1 MSLRLTLIAHGATAA
16 TRDARFPRDEPL
28 EAAANTKAA
37 ALARH
42 IGRVD
47 VAWSSPALC
56 SMQTAEALGLMVSI
70 QPLLADIDH
79 GAWAGKSLAEVE
91 AADPAGLAQWTEDPA
106 AAPHGGEAVEHLLQR
121 IRVWLEQAANESGR
135 IVAVTHPAVIRAAA
149 VVALDAP
156 PKSFWRI
163 DIEPLSLSR
172 LDSHAGRW
180 TVRILNAEV
189 SRSQL

>member
-28 EAAANTKAA
+28 EAAAEAKAA

-47 VAWSSPALC
+47 VAWTSPALRTV
-56 SMQTAEALGLMVSI
+56 QTAEALGLMASI
-70 QPLLADIDH
+70 QPLLADIDL
-79 GAWAGKSLAEVE
+79 GTRAAKSLVEVE
-91 AADPAGLAQWTEDPA
+91 AADPTGLARWMDDPA
-106 AAPHGGEAVEHLLQR
+106 AAPHGGEAVEHFLQR
-121 IRVWLEQAANESGR
+121 IGAWLDQTRTEHGR
-135 IVAVTHPAVIRAAA
+135 ILAVTHPAVIRAAA

-163 DIEPLSLSR
+163 DVEPLSLSR
-172 LDSHAGRW
+172 LDARAGRW
-180 TVRILNAEV
+180 TVRSLNAEV
-189 SRSQL
+189 SGSQL

>member
-1 MSLRLTLIAHGATAA
+1 MSVRLTLIAHGATAA

-28 EAAANTKAA
+28 EAAAEAKAQS
-37 ALARH
+37 LAKH

-47 VAWSSPALC
+47 VAWTSPALRTV
-56 SMQTAEALGLMVSI
+56 QTAEALGLVTSI
-70 QPLLADIDH
+70 QPLLADIDL
-79 GAWAGKSLAEVE
+79 GAWAGKSLVEVE
-91 AADPAGLAQWTEDPA
+91 AADPTGLARWMDDPA

-121 IRVWLEQAANESGR
+121 IGVWLDQTGTENGR
-135 IVAVTHPAVIRAAA
+135 IIAVTHPAVIRAAA
-149 VVALDAP
+149 IIALDAP